1 MQIETEQHVSIRAK
15 REKNTCVYPCK
26 LEYVTEVYFLFQI
39 CNSYCEVLVRGNKY
53 VQAGGHGELFL
64 CVFPLPILL
73 YGISHYKHELLQPR
87 RSKASGDAVVASP
100 HEQGMSVSE

>member
-39 CNSYCEVLVRGNKY
+39 CNSYCEGINKSNLSSNCIELSLESTNLCCHVLPN
-53 VQAGGHGELFL
+53 LFY
-64 CVFPLPILL
+64 I
-73 YGISHYKHELLQPR
+73 IN
-87 RSKASGDAVVASP
+87 
-100 HEQGMSVSE
+100 